1 MEIEINYLA
10 VLAAAVAV
18 MVIGTLWY
26 GPVFG
31 KPWRRMMGYTPE
43 SMKAMKLTA
52 GQAIAGGIV
61 TALLKA
67 YVLAHVAVMFGAQ
80 GFEGA
85 FMLAFWMWLGLV
97 MPTLAS
103 GFLWE
108 NKPFKLFAF
117 NAAHGFVELLA
128 IALVLVLWV

>member
-1 MEIEINYLA
+1 MEFEINYLA
-10 VLAAAVAV
+10 VIGATVAV
-18 MVIGTLWY
+18 MVIGMLWY

-31 KPWRRMMGYTPE
+31 RQWRHLMGYTPE

-52 GQAIAGGIV
+52 GQAIAGGII
-61 TALLKA
+61 TAFLKA
-67 YVLAHVAVMFGAQ
+67 FVLAHVALAFGAT
-80 GFEGA
+80 GVEGA

-97 MPTLAS
+97 MPTMAS

-108 NKPFKLFAF
+108 NKSFKLFAF
-117 NAAHGFVELLA
+117 NAAHGFIELLA